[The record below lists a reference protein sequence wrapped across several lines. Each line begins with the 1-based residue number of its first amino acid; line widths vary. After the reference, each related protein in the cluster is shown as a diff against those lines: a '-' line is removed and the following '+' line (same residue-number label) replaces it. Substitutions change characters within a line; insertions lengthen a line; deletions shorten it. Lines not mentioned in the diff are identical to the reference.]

1 MGKQLGPCRY
11 TSPMR
16 IFLYGISSFSYWLTA
31 ECRPNA
37 HCGVGVSALKSCV
50 PHRKTVEYLEK
61 LFPSIPQ
68 PYHVTVPVSSKS
80 SVPQAIAHL
89 SRFAFAER
97 PFVRIEN
104 GVFASCPELCFVQL
118 ALTLPFHELV
128 KAGDAL
134 CGSFYIDPTADNGLG
149 SRVPLTSRKRIEAF
163 VRRNVGLRGTK
174 QARRALRSVV
184 DNAASPPEAFLW
196 SVLSLSQRYGGYGI
210 PDLELNRR
218 IRPSKRARR
227 IARRETLVPDVS
239 HREIRL
245 VIEYDSNSEHLTP
258 SQIARDASKRMALEA
273 DGYKVISVTTRQL
286 ADAREM
292 RNVADQTSGHL
303 GRRLQIKAKR
313 FQDSH
318 RVLYAT
324 GWSLGRYHRRL
335 WLEGGRASDE
345 M

>member
-1 MGKQLGPCRY
+1 M
-11 TSPMR
+11 
-16 IFLYGISSFSYWLTA
+16 
-31 ECRPNA
+31 
-37 HCGVGVSALKSCV
+37 
-50 PHRKTVEYLEK
+50 
-61 LFPSIPQ
+61 
-68 PYHVTVPVSSKS
+68 
-80 SVPQAIAHL
+80 
-89 SRFAFAER
+89 
-97 PFVRIEN
+97 
-104 GVFASCPELCFVQL
+104 
-118 ALTLPFHELV
+118 
-128 KAGDAL
+128 
-134 CGSFYIDPTADNGLG
+134 
-149 SRVPLTSRKRIEAF
+149 
-163 VRRNVGLRGTK
+163 
-174 QARRALRSVV
+174 V

-258 SQIARDASKRMALEA
+258 FQIARDASKRMALEA

-292 RNVADQTSGHL
+292 RNVADQASGHL